1 MDGIYLRWNIFLT
14 TIYELQGKKRCHFA
28 KQHKPC
34 KKDVEHILCDL
45 HNMIIK
51 DEHVL
56 DLVPCFEWQ
65 IICMKYGLKF
75 EQYAKGINEIEI
87 SNNHFNLK
95 DNLVKQLRVLK
106 GGNII
111 ANGIQ

>member
-1 MDGIYLRWNIFLT
+1 MLNT
-14 TIYELQGKKRCHFA
+14 
-28 KQHKPC
+28 
-34 KKDVEHILCDL
+34 LCVIL

-56 DLVPCFEWQ
+56 DLVPCFDWQ

-75 EQYAKGINEIEI
+75 EQYAKGINEIKI
-87 SNNHFNLK
+87 SNNHFNLR
-95 DNLVKQLRVLK
+95 DNLVKHLWALK

-111 ANGIQ
+111 ANGIE

>member
-1 MDGIYLRWNIFLT
+1 MAFILGGTSFWQPFMNFKEKRGAI
-14 TIYELQGKKRCHFA
+14 LQNNTSLAKRMLNTFS
-28 KQHKPC
+28 
-34 KKDVEHILCDL
+34 VIL

-56 DLVPCFEWQ
+56 DLVPCFDWQ

>member
-1 MDGIYLRWNIFLT
+1 
-14 TIYELQGKKRCHFA
+14 
-28 KQHKPC
+28 
-34 KKDVEHILCDL
+34 
-45 HNMIIK
+45 
-51 DEHVL
+51 
-56 DLVPCFEWQ
+56 
-65 IICMKYGLKF
+65 MKYGLKF